1 MNGVSVGIGL
11 NFLALKIWLSF
22 KVAQEALV
30 GDKYVTLRL
39 LTMFVHQIRE
49 AIILFQGATCDVT
62 QPQLK
67 LLVDQLKDFKVRW
80 VEQDRYWLQV
90 TRGDRGCQKVE

>member
-1 MNGVSVGIGL
+1 MNGVSVGMRL
-11 NFLALKIWLSF
+11 NFPALKIWLPF

-30 GDKYVTLRL
+30 GDKYVTLSI

-49 AIILFQGATCDVT
+49 ALIRFQGATCEVT

-67 LLVDQLKDFKVRW
+67 LLVDQMEDFMVR
-80 VEQDRYWLQV
+80 
-90 TRGDRGCQKVE
+90 